1 MTTRSASI
9 PNASWAGPNGIQR
22 HLHSVLVEGERI
34 SDYRIQLDVLCRV
47 CPGKELAL
55 NSLFIVMATVIATLD
70 ISKAKDDHG
79 HEIEP
84 QCDYTPSMVRYV
96 FQYMLPVIAI
106 SFVIFYSHPL
116 PFETCITPRSEKA
129 IALIRDALEERG
141 LAA

>member
-1 MTTRSASI
+1 MNMTTRSASI
-9 PNASWAGPNGIQR
+9 PNASWASPNGIQR
-22 HLHSVLVEGERI
+22 HWHSVLVEGEGI

-96 FQYMLPVIAI
+96 SQNMLPVIAI
-106 SFVIFYSHPL
+106 SLSSYIVTRYPSKLALHRVRRKRRPS
-116 PFETCITPRSEKA
+116 SE
-129 IALIRDALEERG
+129 LH
-141 LAA
+141 